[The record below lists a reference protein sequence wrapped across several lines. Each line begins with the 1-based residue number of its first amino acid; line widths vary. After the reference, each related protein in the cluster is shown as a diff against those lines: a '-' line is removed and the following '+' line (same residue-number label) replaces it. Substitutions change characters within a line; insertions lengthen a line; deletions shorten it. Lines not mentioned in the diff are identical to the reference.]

1 MVIVPHELELGD
13 LSRRQGAAIRA
24 ARRGFITV
32 DLPRPRE
39 RSKSRFMRYREG
51 RDCASSACIEQ
62 AVNSP
67 AFVGWQGR
75 KLKGHQN
82 GIDLQSVFT
91 IRFYLSRSGKVLSTA
106 HKGLL
111 QTMERAFLCHLGDGS
126 NNAVYRKNGPQGC
139 AACDVAGAGRADG
152 QAESRPHQATLC
164 PRQAGPKLGYGV
176 TARNLADS

>member
-1 MVIVPHELELGD
+1 MVIVPHELKLG
-13 LSRRQGAAIRA
+13 
-24 ARRGFITV
+24 
-32 DLPRPRE
+32 E
-39 RSKSRFMRYREG
+39 SRFVRYREG

-126 NNAVYRKNGPQGC
+126 NNAVYRKTVRKAVRLVRWLGLVVRMGRPK
-139 AACDVAGAGRADG
+139 AGRF
-152 QAESRPHQATLC
+152 RATLC

-176 TARNLADS
+176 TARNLVDS